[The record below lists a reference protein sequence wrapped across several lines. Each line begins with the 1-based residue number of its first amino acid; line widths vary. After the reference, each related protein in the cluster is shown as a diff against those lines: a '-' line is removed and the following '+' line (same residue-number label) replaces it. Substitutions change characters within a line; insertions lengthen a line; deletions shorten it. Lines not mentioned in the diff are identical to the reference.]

1 MVLEYFDQR
10 RTEFIDSFHANQRCD
25 QIALRLIAPNRRRR
39 GDRSRVLLGTFK
51 TNGLPKLTP
60 ENDDDWNPDDVR
72 NSIRLGC
79 HGIAHLGLRRGDPLL
94 HGLALEFYI
103 LRLSDIFFRKICARE
118 SLRATGVRTVT
129 IYCHRGLL
137 PRKRK
142 YCTTPKGFHEEP
154 IRSVSGNK

>member
-118 SLRATGVRTVT
+118 SLRATGVRTVDK
-129 IYCHRGLL
+129 YCHRGL
-137 PRKRK
+137 PGKENIVH
-142 YCTTPKGFHEEP
+142 TPKGFHEEP
-154 IRSVSGNK
+154 IRSVSGHK